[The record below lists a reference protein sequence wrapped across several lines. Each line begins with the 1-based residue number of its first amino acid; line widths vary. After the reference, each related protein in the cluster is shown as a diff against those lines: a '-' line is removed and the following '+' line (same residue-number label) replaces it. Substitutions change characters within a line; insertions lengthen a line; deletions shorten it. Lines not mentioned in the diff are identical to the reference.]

1 MHVYRKGRLVLPLLV
16 VFGEPEGG
24 RGFRGACG
32 GSPGS
37 ERANGRS
44 ETTSRAQNFVR
55 VAPNSIRGASGRS
68 PGIRPAKRPQ
78 RNDVEGPKLRECCT
92 RALENTTF
100 DDSFAIST
108 FSTEFDWKTAIFGV
122 LKKKRPQNCVRV
134 ARPDLERPNGVDETQ
149 KTVKNGQTAAAWRAR
164 EFTGFA
170 GLIRG
175 SPAKRVR
182 RGHSEPGN
190 PRLSQDDGSMA
201 KQTP

>member
-1 MHVYRKGRLVLPLLV
+1 MYIYRKRRLVLPRLV
-16 VFGEPEGG
+16 VVDELEGG

-44 ETTSRAQNFVR
+44 ETTSRAQNCER

-92 RALENTTF
+92 RRVENTTF

-108 FSTEFDWKTAIFGV
+108 FSTEFHWKTSIFEV
-122 LKKKRPQNCVRV
+122 LKKKRPHNCVRV
-134 ARPDLERPNGVDETQ
+134 ACLDLERPNGVDETQ
-149 KTVKNGQTAAAWRAR
+149 KEVKNGQTAAA
-164 EFTGFA
+164 
-170 GLIRG
+170 
-175 SPAKRVR
+175 
-182 RGHSEPGN
+182 
-190 PRLSQDDGSMA
+190 
-201 KQTP
+201 